1 MEVRGK
7 EDNMKP
13 VKPYHRIEA
22 RIDLDR
28 IRENI
33 KAVQALNPPERKTL
47 LVIKADAYGHGAVT
61 LADRLGDLADYF
73 GVAEID
79 EAVEL
84 RRSGV
89 TKPIL
94 ILGYTDETEYED
106 LINYDITQAVFDV
119 EKCRSLSLLAE
130 KMGKKARVH
139 IKVDSGMHRIGF
151 SGDEAGVNA
160 AETLFSMPGIS
171 VEGIF
176 THFAR
181 ADEKDKSSAEEQY
194 KLFSWFVKNLE
205 ERGHSLGIRHI
216 DNSAGAMELHSKG
229 FDMMRLGIVI
239 YGLYPSEEVDKSVVI
254 TPAMSLVSHI
264 THIKVLPAGCG
275 ISYGHT
281 FVTER
286 ETRVATVS
294 AGYAD
299 GYPRA
304 QSGRGRVLIRGE
316 YAPILGRVCMDQFMV
331 DVTHIPEAEVG
342 DEVTLFG
349 ADGENR
355 ISVEEVAEPAVS
367 FNYELVCNVARR
379 VPRVYIENGTEIG
392 EVNLLRDE

>member
-1 MEVRGK
+1 
-7 EDNMKP
+7 MKP
-13 VKPYHRIEA
+13 VKPYHRVEA
-22 RIDLDR
+22 RIDLSA

-33 KAVQALNPPERKTL
+33 KTIQALNPPDRKTL
-47 LVIKADAYGHGAVT
+47 LVIKADAYGHGAEVI
-61 LADRLGDLADYF
+61 AEEMQDLADYF

-84 RRSGV
+84 RKGGV

-106 LINYDITQAVFDV
+106 LLNYDVTQAVFDV
-119 EKCRSLSLLAE
+119 EKAESLSLLAE

-139 IKVDSGMHRIGF
+139 IKVDSGMGRIGF
-151 SGDEAGVNA
+151 RVTEEEINKA
-160 AETLFSMPGIS
+160 AQLFSLPGLSI
-171 VEGIF
+171 EGIF
-176 THFAR
+176 THFAK
-181 ADEKDKSSAEEQY
+181 ADEKDKTSAMEQY
-194 KLFSWFVKNLE
+194 RKFSYFVSNLE
-205 ERGHSLGIRHI
+205 SRGYKLGIRHI
-216 DNSAGAMELHSKG
+216 DNSAGAMELHSEG

-254 TPAMSLVSHI
+254 HPAMSLVSHI
-264 THIKVLPAGCG
+264 TFIKDVPEGCG

-281 FVTER
+281 FVTDR
-286 ETRVATVS
+286 KTRVATVS

-304 QSGRGRVLIRGE
+304 QSGIGRVLIRGQ

-331 DVTHIPEAEVG
+331 DVTNIEGAEVG

-349 ADGENR
+349 ADGDNR

-379 VPRVYIENGTEIG
+379 IPRVYVKDGEAVG
-392 EVNLLRDE
+392 EVNYIR

>member
-1 MEVRGK
+1 
-7 EDNMKP
+7 MKP

-22 RIDLDR
+22 RIDLSA
-28 IRENI
+28 IRKNI
-33 KAVQALNPPERKTL
+33 ETVQALNPPDRKTL

-61 LADRLGDLADYF
+61 LAEKLADLTDYF

-106 LINYDITQAVFDV
+106 LIRYDITQAVFDV

-151 SGDEAGVNA
+151 QADEEGIAQ
-160 AETLFSMPGIS
+160 AEQLFDLPGLS

-181 ADEKDKSSAEEQY
+181 ADEKDKSSARKQY
-194 KLFSWFVKNLE
+194 EAFSHFVRALE
-205 ERGHSLGIRHI
+205 EKGHDVGIRHM
-216 DNSAGAMELHSKG
+216 DNSAGAMELHSEG

-239 YGLYPSEEVDKSVVI
+239 YGLYPSEEMDKEAVPI
-254 TPAMSLVSHI
+254 TPAMSLISHI
-264 THIKVLPAGCG
+264 THIKTLPAGCG

-281 FVTER
+281 FVTEHD
-286 ETRVATVS
+286 TRVATVS

-331 DVTHIPEAEVG
+331 DVSHIPAAEVG

-349 ADGENR
+349 RDGENF

-379 VPRVYIENGTEIG
+379 VPRVYIVDDTEIG
-392 EVNLLRDE
+392 EVNELRDQYFPKEDYV

>member
-1 MEVRGK
+1 MQAVRA
-7 EDNMKP
+7 
-13 VKPYHRIEA
+13 YHRIEA
-22 RIDLDR
+22 RIDLSA
-28 IRENI
+28 IRKNI
-33 KAVQALNPPERKTL
+33 ETVKALNPPEEKVL
-47 LVIKADAYGHGAVT
+47 LVIKADAYGHGAVPI
-61 LADRLGDLADYF
+61 AAEMQDLADYF

-84 RRSGV
+84 RRSGID
-89 TKPIL
+89 KPIL

-106 LINYDITQAVFDV
+106 LLEYDINQAVYDV
-119 EKCRSLSLLAE
+119 DKCRVLSMLAE
-130 KMGKKARVH
+130 KQGKKAKVH
-139 IKVDSGMHRIGF
+139 IKVDSGMSRIGLQAD
-151 SGDEAGVNA
+151 DEGIRQ
-160 AETLFSMPGIS
+160 AEEILNMPGIS

-181 ADEKDKSSAEEQY
+181 ADETDKTSAMEQY
-194 KLFSWFVKNLE
+194 RLFSGFVHTLE
-205 ERGHSLGIRHI
+205 EKGYDLGVRHM
-216 DNSAGAMELHSKG
+216 DNSAGAMELHSGG

-239 YGLYPSEEVDKSVVI
+239 YGLYPSDEVDHSIKI
-254 TPAMSLVSHI
+254 QPAMQLQSHI
-264 THIKVLPAGCG
+264 THIKTLPAGRG

-331 DVTHIPEAEVG
+331 DVSHIPEAEVG
-342 DEVTLFG
+342 DAVILFG
-349 ADGENR
+349 TEGENS
-355 ISVEEVAEPAVS
+355 ISVEEVAAPAAS
-367 FNYELVCNVARR
+367 FNYELVCNVGHR
-379 VPRVYIENGTEIG
+379 VPRVYVRGEEAIG
-392 EVNLLRDE
+392 EVNYLR

>member
-1 MEVRGK
+1 
-7 EDNMKP
+7 MKP
-13 VKPYHRIEA
+13 VKAYHRIEA
-22 RIDLDR
+22 RVDLDA
-28 IRENI
+28 IRANI
-33 KAVQALNPPERKTL
+33 ETVKALNPPKEKVL
-47 LVIKADAYGHGAVT
+47 LVIKADAYGHGAAV
-61 LADRLGDLADYF
+61 LAEELEDLADYF

-84 RRSGV
+84 RNSGV

-106 LINYDITQAVFDV
+106 LLNYDITQAVYDV

-130 KMGKKARVH
+130 KTGRKARVH

-151 SGDEAGVNA
+151 PVDEQGIAD
-160 AETLFSMPGIS
+160 AEELFSMPGLS

-176 THFAR
+176 THFAK
-181 ADEKDKSSAEEQY
+181 ADEKDKTSALEQY
-194 KLFSWFVKNLE
+194 NAFSTFVKTLE
-205 ERGHSLGIRHI
+205 GRGHDLGVRHI

-254 TPAMSLVSHI
+254 RPAMQLVTHI
-264 THIKVLPAGCG
+264 THLKTLPAGCG

-294 AGYAD
+294 AGED
-299 GYPRA
+299 M
-304 QSGRGRVLIRGE
+304 SG
-316 YAPILGRVCMDQFMV
+316 AT
-331 DVTHIPEAEVG
+331 VT
-342 DEVTLFG
+342 G
-349 ADGENR
+349 ADPRR
-355 ISVEEVAEPAVS
+355 IRPHPGTGLHGPVHGGCEPYS
-367 FNYELVCNVARR
+367 RCGDRR
-379 VPRVYIENGTEIG
+379 
-392 EVNLLRDE
+392 

>member
-1 MEVRGK
+1 MQTVRA
-7 EDNMKP
+7 
-13 VKPYHRIEA
+13 YHRVEA
-22 RIDLDR
+22 RVDLMA
-28 IRENI
+28 IRRNI
-33 KAVQALNPPERKTL
+33 ETVKALNPPEEKVL
-47 LVIKADAYGHGAVT
+47 LVIKADAYGHGAVPIAHE
-61 LADRLGDLADYF
+61 LADLADYF

-84 RRSGV
+84 RESGIE
-89 TKPIL
+89 KPIL
-94 ILGYTDETEYED
+94 ILGYTDETDYED
-106 LINYDITQAVFDV
+106 LLRYDVTQAVYDV
-119 EKCRSLSLLAE
+119 EKCRTLSLLAE

-151 SGDEAGVNA
+151 QADEEGIRQ
-160 AETLFSMPGIS
+160 AEELFSLPGLS

-176 THFAR
+176 THFAK
-181 ADEKDKSSAEEQY
+181 ADETDKTSAMEQY
-194 KLFSWFVKNLE
+194 RLFSHFVHTLE

-239 YGLYPSEEVDKSVVI
+239 YGLYPSEEVDKSVKI
-254 TPAMSLVSHI
+254 TPAMELVSRI
-264 THIKVLPAGCG
+264 THVKTLPAGCG

-281 FVTER
+281 FVTEK

-304 QSGRGRVLIRGE
+304 QSGRGRVIIRGQ

-331 DVTHIPEAEVG
+331 DVTHIPDASVG
-342 DEVTLFG
+342 DEVILFG
-349 ADGENR
+349 RDGDCC

-367 FNYELVCNVARR
+367 FNYELVCNVAHR
-379 VPRVYIENGTEIG
+379 VPRVYLRNGEVLG
-392 EVNLLRDE
+392 EVNYLRR

>member
-1 MEVRGK
+1 
-7 EDNMKP
+7 MKP

-22 RIDLDR
+22 RIDLSA
-28 IRENI
+28 IRRNI
-33 KAVQALNPPERKTL
+33 EAVQALNPPEEKTL
-47 LVIKADAYGHGAVT
+47 LVIKADAYGHGSVT
-61 LADRLGDLADYF
+61 LAEKLADLADYF

-84 RRSGV
+84 RKSGV

-94 ILGYTDETEYED
+94 ILGYTDETEFED
-106 LINYDITQAVFDV
+106 LIDYDITQAVFDV

-130 KMGKKARVH
+130 KKGKKARVH

-151 SGDEAGVNA
+151 SADEAGIA
-160 AETLFSMPGIS
+160 QAEQLYSMPGLS

-181 ADEKDKSSAEEQY
+181 ADEKDKSVAMEQY
-194 KLFSWFVKNLE
+194 EAFSHFVHALE
-205 ERGHSLGIRHI
+205 EKGYPTGIRHI

-239 YGLYPSEEVDKSVVI
+239 YGLYPSEEMDKEAVPI
-254 TPAMSLVSHI
+254 TPAMSLISHI
-264 THIKVLPAGCG
+264 THIKTLPAGCG

-286 ETRVATVS
+286 DTRVATVS

-304 QSGRGRVLIRGE
+304 QSGKGRVLIRGE

-349 ADGENR
+349 KDGENR

-379 VPRVYIENGTEIG
+379 VPRVYIEGDLEIG
-392 EVNLLRDE
+392 EVNELRDK

>member
-1 MEVRGK
+1 MR
-7 EDNMKP
+7 P
-13 VKPYHRIEA
+13 VKAFHKIEA
-22 RIDLDR
+22 RVDLDA

-33 KAVQALNPPERKTL
+33 KTVQALNPADRKTL
-47 LVIKADAYGHGAVT
+47 LVIKADAYGHGACV
-61 LADRLGDLADYF
+61 LAEQLDDLADYY

-84 RRSGV
+84 RESGV

-94 ILGYTDETEYED
+94 ILGYTDETDYED
-106 LINYDITQAVFDV
+106 LIRYDVTQAVYNV

-151 SGDEAGVNA
+151 SGDSAGV
-160 AETLFSMPGIS
+160 AEAEQLFSMEGLS

-176 THFAR
+176 THFAK
-181 ADEKDKSSAEEQY
+181 ADEKDKTTALEQY
-194 KLFSWFVKNLE
+194 RVFSTFVKTLE
-205 ERGHSLGIRHI
+205 DKGYHLGIRHI
-216 DNSAGAMELHSKG
+216 DNSAGAMELHSQG

-239 YGLYPSEEVDKSVVI
+239 YGLYPSEEIDKSVVI
-254 TPAMSLVSHI
+254 HPAMKLVSHV
-264 THIKVLPAGCG
+264 THIKTLPAGCG

-281 FVTER
+281 YVTDR
-286 ETRVATVS
+286 ETKVATVC

-304 QSGRGRVLIRGE
+304 QSNVGRVLIRGE
-316 YAPILGRVCMDQFMV
+316 YAPILGRVCMDQMMV
-331 DVTHIPEAEVG
+331 DVSHIPDVELG

-349 ADGENR
+349 SDGEKR
-355 ISVEEVAEPAVS
+355 ISVEEVATPGNS
-367 FNYELVCNVARR
+367 FNYELVCDVARR
-379 VPRVYIENGTEIG
+379 VPRIYIRDGEAIG
-392 EVNLLRDE
+392 EVNYLRS

>member
-1 MEVRGK
+1 M
-7 EDNMKP
+7 NP

-22 RIDLDR
+22 RIDLSA
-28 IRENI
+28 IRRNI
-33 KAVQALNPPERKTL
+33 ETVQALNPADRKTL
-47 LVIKADAYGHGAVT
+47 LVIKADGYGHGAAV
-61 LADRLGDLADYF
+61 LAEKLDDLADYY

-84 RRSGV
+84 RNSGV

-106 LINYDITQAVFDV
+106 LINYDITQAVYDV
-119 EKCRSLSLLAE
+119 ERCRSLSRLAE
-130 KMGKKARVH
+130 AMGKKARVH

-151 SGDEAGVNA
+151 QADAEGVAA
-160 AETLFSMPGIS
+160 AEELFSMPGLSI
-171 VEGIF
+171 EGIF
-176 THFAR
+176 THFAK
-181 ADEKDKSSAEEQY
+181 ADEKDKTSANAQY
-194 KLFSWFVKNLE
+194 EAFSWFVKTLE
-205 ERGHSLGIRHI
+205 DKGYNLGIRHI

-254 TPAMSLVSHI
+254 TPAMQLVSHI
-264 THIKVLPAGCG
+264 THVKTLPAGSG

-304 QSGRGRVLIRGE
+304 QSNCGRVLIHGE

-331 DVTHIPEAEVG
+331 DVTHIPEAGVG
-342 DEVTLFG
+342 DEVVLIGTDEG
-349 ADGENR
+349 KS

-379 VPRVYIENGTEIG
+379 VPRVYIEDGTTIG
-392 EVNLLRDE
+392 EVNYLR

>member
-1 MEVRGK
+1 MV
-7 EDNMKP
+7 MKP
-13 VKPYHRIEA
+13 VKPYHRVEA
-22 RIDLDR
+22 RIDLSA

-33 KAVQALNPPERKTL
+33 KTIQALNPPDRKTL
-47 LVIKADAYGHGAVT
+47 LVIKADAYGHGAEVI
-61 LADRLGDLADYF
+61 AEEMQDLADYF

-84 RRSGV
+84 RKGGV

-106 LINYDITQAVFDV
+106 LLNYDVTQAVFDV
-119 EKCRSLSLLAE
+119 EKAESLSLLAE

-139 IKVDSGMHRIGF
+139 IKVDSGMGRIGF
-151 SGDEAGVNA
+151 RVTEEEINKA
-160 AETLFSMPGIS
+160 AQLFSLPGLS

-176 THFAR
+176 THFAK
-181 ADEKDKSSAEEQY
+181 ADEKDKTSAMEQY
-194 KLFSWFVKNLE
+194 RKFSYFVSNLE
-205 ERGHSLGIRHI
+205 SRGYKLGIRHI
-216 DNSAGAMELHSKG
+216 DNSAGAMELHSEG

-254 TPAMSLVSHI
+254 HPAMSLVSHI
-264 THIKVLPAGCG
+264 TFIKDVPEGCG

-281 FVTER
+281 FVTDR
-286 ETRVATVS
+286 KTRVATVS

-304 QSGRGRVLIRGE
+304 QSGIGRVLIRGQ

-331 DVTHIPEAEVG
+331 DVTNIEGAEVG

-349 ADGENR
+349 ADGDNR

-379 VPRVYIENGTEIG
+379 IPRVYVKDGEAVG
-392 EVNLLRDE
+392 EVNYIR

>member
-1 MEVRGK
+1 M
-7 EDNMKP
+7 NP

-22 RIDLDR
+22 RIDLSA
-28 IRENI
+28 IRRNI
-33 KAVQALNPPERKTL
+33 ETVQALNPADRKTL
-47 LVIKADAYGHGAVT
+47 LVIKADGYGHGAAV
-61 LADRLGDLADYF
+61 LAEKLDDLADYY

-84 RRSGV
+84 RNSGV

-106 LINYDITQAVFDV
+106 LINYDITQAVYDV
-119 EKCRSLSLLAE
+119 ERCRSLSRLAE
-130 KMGKKARVH
+130 AMGKKARVH

-151 SGDEAGVNA
+151 QADAEGVAA
-160 AETLFSMPGIS
+160 AEELFSMPGLSI
-171 VEGIF
+171 EGIF
-176 THFAR
+176 THFAK
-181 ADEKDKSSAEEQY
+181 ADEKDKTSANAQY
-194 KLFSWFVKNLE
+194 EAFSWFVKSLE
-205 ERGHSLGIRHI
+205 DKGYNLGIRHI

-254 TPAMSLVSHI
+254 TPAMQLVSHI
-264 THIKVLPAGCG
+264 THVKTLPAGSG

-304 QSGRGRVLIRGE
+304 QSNCGRVLIHGE

-331 DVTHIPEAEVG
+331 DVTHIPEAGVG
-342 DEVTLFG
+342 DEVVLIGTDEG
-349 ADGENR
+349 KS

-379 VPRVYIENGTEIG
+379 VPRVYIEDGTTIG
-392 EVNLLRDE
+392 EVNYLR

>member
-1 MEVRGK
+1 MR
-7 EDNMKP
+7 P
-13 VKPYHRIEA
+13 VKAFHKIEA
-22 RIDLDR
+22 RVDLDA

-33 KAVQALNPPERKTL
+33 KTVQALNPADRKTL
-47 LVIKADAYGHGAVT
+47 LVIKADAYGHGACV
-61 LADRLGDLADYF
+61 LAEQLDDLADYY

-84 RRSGV
+84 RESGV

-94 ILGYTDETEYED
+94 ILGYTDETDYED
-106 LINYDITQAVFDV
+106 LIRYDVTQAVYDV

-151 SGDEAGVNA
+151 SGDSAGV
-160 AETLFSMPGIS
+160 AEAEQLFSMEGLS

-176 THFAR
+176 THFAK
-181 ADEKDKSSAEEQY
+181 ADEKDKTTALEQY
-194 KLFSWFVKNLE
+194 RVFSTFVKTLE
-205 ERGHSLGIRHI
+205 DKGYHLGIRHI
-216 DNSAGAMELHSKG
+216 DNSAGAMELHSQG

-239 YGLYPSEEVDKSVVI
+239 YGLYPSEEIDKSVVI
-254 TPAMSLVSHI
+254 HPAMKLVSHV
-264 THIKVLPAGCG
+264 THIKTLPAGCG

-281 FVTER
+281 YVTDR
-286 ETRVATVS
+286 ETKVATVC

-304 QSGRGRVLIRGE
+304 QSNVGRVLIRGE
-316 YAPILGRVCMDQFMV
+316 YAPILGRVCMDQMMV
-331 DVTHIPEAEVG
+331 DVSHIPDVELG

-349 ADGENR
+349 SDGENR
-355 ISVEEVAEPAVS
+355 ISVEEVATPGNS
-367 FNYELVCNVARR
+367 FNYELVCDVARR
-379 VPRVYIENGTEIG
+379 VPRIYIRNGEAIG
-392 EVNLLRDE
+392 EVNYLRS

>member
-1 MEVRGK
+1 
-7 EDNMKP
+7 MKP
-13 VKPYHRIEA
+13 VKPYHRVEA
-22 RIDLDR
+22 RIDLSA

-33 KAVQALNPPERKTL
+33 KTIQALNPPDRKTL
-47 LVIKADAYGHGAVT
+47 LVIKADAYGHGAEVI
-61 LADRLGDLADYF
+61 AEEMQDLADYF

-84 RRSGV
+84 RKGGV

-106 LINYDITQAVFDV
+106 LLNYDVTQAVFDV
-119 EKCRSLSLLAE
+119 EKAESLSLLAE

-139 IKVDSGMHRIGF
+139 IKVDSGMGRIGF
-151 SGDEAGVNA
+151 RVTEEEINKA
-160 AETLFSMPGIS
+160 AQLFSLPGLS

-176 THFAR
+176 THFAK
-181 ADEKDKSSAEEQY
+181 ADEKDKTSAMEQY
-194 KLFSWFVKNLE
+194 RKFSYFVSNLE
-205 ERGHSLGIRHI
+205 SRGYKLGIRHI
-216 DNSAGAMELHSKG
+216 DNSAGAMELHSEG

-254 TPAMSLVSHI
+254 HPAMSLVSHI
-264 THIKVLPAGCG
+264 TFIKDVPEGCG

-281 FVTER
+281 FVTDR
-286 ETRVATVS
+286 KTRVATVS

-304 QSGRGRVLIRGE
+304 QSGIGRVLIRGQ

-331 DVTHIPEAEVG
+331 DVTNIEGAEVG

-349 ADGENR
+349 ADGDNR

-379 VPRVYIENGTEIG
+379 IPRVYVKNGEAVG
-392 EVNLLRDE
+392 EVNYIR

>member
-1 MEVRGK
+1 MNTVR
-7 EDNMKP
+7 
-13 VKPYHRIEA
+13 PYHRIEA
-22 RIDLDR
+22 RVDLDA
-28 IRENI
+28 IRYNI
-33 KAVQALNPPERKTL
+33 ETVKALNPPEEKVL
-47 LVIKADAYGHGAVT
+47 LVIKADADGHGAAVI
-61 LADRLGDLADYF
+61 AEKLGDLADYF

-84 RRSGV
+84 RKSGV

-106 LINYDITQAVFDV
+106 LLNYDITQAVYDV

-130 KMGKKARVH
+130 KTGKNARVH

-151 SGDEAGVNA
+151 RADAEGIAEA
-160 AETLFSMPGIS
+160 EELFSMPGLS

-176 THFAR
+176 THFAK
-181 ADEKDKSSAEEQY
+181 ADEKDKTSALEQY
-194 KLFSWFVKNLE
+194 RVFSEFVHALE
-205 ERGHSLGIRHI
+205 AKGHHLGIRHI

-254 TPAMSLVSHI
+254 RPAMQLVTHI
-264 THIKVLPAGCG
+264 THIKTLPAGCG

-281 FVTER
+281 YVTEG

-304 QSGRGRVLIRGE
+304 QSGIGRVLIRGE

-331 DVTHIPEAEVG
+331 DVSHIPEAEVG
-342 DEVTLFG
+342 DEVVLFG
-349 ADGENR
+349 TEGGKT

-367 FNYELVCNVARR
+367 FNYELVCNIARR
-379 VPRVYIENGTEIG
+379 VPRIYVQDQEAIG
-392 EVNLLRDE
+392 EINYLR

>member
-1 MEVRGK
+1 
-7 EDNMKP
+7 MKP
-13 VKPYHRIEA
+13 VKPYHRVEA
-22 RIDLDR
+22 RIDLSA

-33 KAVQALNPPERKTL
+33 KTIQALNPPDRKTL
-47 LVIKADAYGHGAVT
+47 LVIKADAYGHGAEVI
-61 LADRLGDLADYF
+61 AEEMQDLADYF

-84 RRSGV
+84 RKGGV

-106 LINYDITQAVFDV
+106 LLNYDVTQAVFDV
-119 EKCRSLSLLAE
+119 EKAESLSLLAE

-139 IKVDSGMHRIGF
+139 IKVDSGMGRIGF
-151 SGDEAGVNA
+151 RVTEEEINKA
-160 AETLFSMPGIS
+160 AQLFSLPGLS

-176 THFAR
+176 THFAK
-181 ADEKDKSSAEEQY
+181 ADEKDKTSAMEQY
-194 KLFSWFVKNLE
+194 RKFSYFVSNLE
-205 ERGHSLGIRHI
+205 SRGYKLGIRHI
-216 DNSAGAMELHSKG
+216 DNSAGAMELHSEG

-254 TPAMSLVSHI
+254 HPAMSLVSHI
-264 THIKVLPAGCG
+264 TFIKDVPEGCG

-281 FVTER
+281 FVTDR
-286 ETRVATVS
+286 KTRVATVS

-304 QSGRGRVLIRGE
+304 QSGIGRVLIRGQ

-331 DVTHIPEAEVG
+331 DVTNIEGAEVG

-349 ADGENR
+349 ADGDNR

-379 VPRVYIENGTEIG
+379 IPRVYVKDGEAVG
-392 EVNLLRDE
+392 EVNYIR